1 MKIKQ
6 KAKSSSSWEDSRDLN
21 APRTSTSTDSS
32 VGAVLKVGAIA
43 LAFLILGYQISV
55 FVQHSVALK
64 VEQLR
69 DHPDTV
75 LVYVA
80 VPSDQV
86 SVKAST
92 SSEDS
97 HQSSPYA
104 QSHPSAQS
112 RSPHQSSPS
121 SPSAQSRQ
129 EASVQPS
136 TARPQNEPRPDTLK
150 IERRQ
155 AKHSAS
161 VEKIRATK
169 RRIESFP
176 FDPNTISVEGL
187 QRLGFSQKQAESIDT
202 YRQKGGRFRRAE
214 DFSRSYVVA
223 DSVYRRLEPYIK
235 IPKVDINKADS
246 AAFDALPGIGP
257 WFASK
262 MVDYRNQLGGYS
274 CAEQLMEIYNFSE
287 DKYSAL
293 SDLIEC
299 TPPAD
304 SFALWGLPADS
315 LRLHPHVRNYATAR
329 GIVFYRE
336 HNPREKWTLQG
347 LLDAGVIDEKQYRG
361 LSLCIVKSP

>member
-32 VGAVLKVGAIA
+32 VGSVLKVGAIA

-80 VPSDQV
+80 MPSDQA
-86 SVKAST
+86 SVKT
-92 SSEDS
+92 SAPSEDS
-97 HQSSPYA
+97 HQSY
-104 QSHPSAQS
+104 PSAQS
-112 RSPHQSSPS
+112 HSPAQSHSSHQLRSSGL
-121 SPSAQSRQ
+121 SRQ
-129 EASVQPS
+129 EASAQSS
-136 TARPQNEPRPDTLK
+136 TTRPKNEPRFDTLK
-150 IERRQ
+150 MERCQ

-161 VEKIRATK
+161 VEKIRAAK

-176 FDPNTISVEGL
+176 FDPNTISVEDL
-187 QRLGFSQKQAESIDT
+187 QRLGFSQKQAESIDA
-202 YRQKGGRFRRAE
+202 YRRKGGRFRRAE

-223 DSVYRRLEPYIK
+223 DSVYRRLEPYIN

>member
-1 MKIKQ
+1 M
-6 KAKSSSSWEDSRDLN
+6 
-21 APRTSTSTDSS
+21 
-32 VGAVLKVGAIA
+32 
-43 LAFLILGYQISV
+43 
-55 FVQHSVALK
+55 
-64 VEQLR
+64 
-69 DHPDTV
+69 
-75 LVYVA
+75 
-80 VPSDQV
+80 
-86 SVKAST
+86 
-92 SSEDS
+92 
-97 HQSSPYA
+97 
-104 QSHPSAQS
+104 
-112 RSPHQSSPS
+112 
-121 SPSAQSRQ
+121 
-129 EASVQPS
+129 
-136 TARPQNEPRPDTLK
+136 
-150 IERRQ
+150 ERCQ

-161 VEKIRATK
+161 VEKIRAAK

-176 FDPNTISVEGL
+176 FDPNTISVEDL
-187 QRLGFSQKQAESIDT
+187 QRLGFSQKQAESIDA
-202 YRQKGGRFRRAE
+202 YRRKGGRFRRAE

-223 DSVYRRLEPYIK
+223 DSVYRRLEPYIN

>member
-6 KAKSSSSWEDSRDLN
+6 KAKSSSSWEASQDRN

-32 VGAVLKVGAIA
+32 VSTILKVGAIA

-55 FVQHSVALK
+55 FVQHSVAIK

-80 VPSDQV
+80 VPPEV
-86 SVKAST
+86 SGGESESASYGGSAT
-92 SSEDS
+92 
-97 HQSSPYA
+97 
-104 QSHPSAQS
+104 HPAPPEKHSC
-112 RSPHQSSPS
+112 
-121 SPSAQSRQ
+121 
-129 EASVQPS
+129 
-136 TARPQNEPRPDTLK
+136 PDTLK
-150 IERRQ
+150 VERRQ

-161 VEKIRATK
+161 VEKIRAATRK
-169 RRIESFP
+169 VENFP
-176 FDPNTISVEGL
+176 FDPNTISVEDL
-187 QRLGFSQKQAESIDT
+187 QRLGFSQKQAESIDA

-214 DFSRSYVVA
+214 DFSRSYVVS
-223 DSVYRRLEPYIK
+223 DSAYSRLAPYIN

-262 MVDYRNQLGGYS
+262 MVDYRRQLGGYS
-274 CAEQLMEIYNFSE
+274 CPEQLMEIYNFTE
-287 DKYSAL
+287 EKYDAL

-299 TPPAD
+299 TTPSG
-304 SFALWGLPADS
+304 SFDLWGLPVDS
-315 LRLHPHVRNYATAR
+315 LRLHPHVRNYGTAR
-329 GIVFYRE
+329 AIVFYRE
-336 HNPREKWTLQG
+336 HNPREKWTLHG

>member
-1 MKIKQ
+1 M
-6 KAKSSSSWEDSRDLN
+6 
-21 APRTSTSTDSS
+21 
-32 VGAVLKVGAIA
+32 
-43 LAFLILGYQISV
+43 AFLILGYQISV

-80 VPSDQV
+80 VPPEETSA
-86 SVKAST
+86 KAAVPPESSGGSTTYMAPSRLST
-92 SSEDS
+92 SSEKVYI
-97 HQSSPYA
+97 SPGK
-104 QSHPSAQS
+104 
-112 RSPHQSSPS
+112 
-121 SPSAQSRQ
+121 
-129 EASVQPS
+129 ASVNSDKAGASPERASRNSAGITDLKQS
-136 TARPQNEPRPDTLK
+136 KRTDGSSRLDTLRV
-150 IERRQ
+150 ERRP

-161 VEKIRATK
+161 VEKIRAATRK
-169 RRIESFP
+169 VESFP
-176 FDPNTISVEGL
+176 FDPNTVSVEDL
-187 QRLGFSQKQAESIDT
+187 QRLGFSQKQAASIDA

-223 DSVYRRLEPYIK
+223 DSVYRRLEPYIN

-262 MVDYRNQLGGYS
+262 MVDYRKRLGGYS
-274 CAEQLMEIYNFSE
+274 CPEQLMEIYNFTE
-287 DKYSAL
+287 DKYAAL

-299 TPPAD
+299 TPPSD

-315 LRLHPHVRNYATAR
+315 LRLHPHVRNYGTAR

>member
-1 MKIKQ
+1 M
-6 KAKSSSSWEDSRDLN
+6 
-21 APRTSTSTDSS
+21 STSTDSS
-32 VGAVLKVGAIA
+32 VGTVLKVGAIA

-80 VPSDQV
+80 MPPET
-86 SVKAST
+86 SVGESAGTSYGGSAPHPASPDKTSTEKASST
-92 SSEDS
+92 AERASTISENFNSSSERVYRS
-97 HQSSPYA
+97 SAGTPASPQSTRMQQSS
-104 QSHPSAQS
+104 
-112 RSPHQSSPS
+112 
-121 SPSAQSRQ
+121 
-129 EASVQPS
+129 
-136 TARPQNEPRPDTLK
+136 RPDTLK
-150 IERRQ
+150 VERRQ

-161 VEKIRATK
+161 VERIRATTRK
-169 RRIESFP
+169 VENFP
-176 FDPNTISVEGL
+176 FDPNTISVEDL
-187 QRLGFSQKQAESIDT
+187 QRLGFSQKQAESIDA

-223 DSVYRRLEPYIK
+223 DSVYRRLAPYMN

-262 MVDYRNQLGGYS
+262 MVDYRRQLGGYS
-274 CAEQLMEIYNFSE
+274 CPEQLMEIYNFTE
-287 DKYSAL
+287 EKYAAL

-299 TPPAD
+299 TPPSG
-304 SFALWGLPADS
+304 SFDLWGLPADS
-315 LRLHPHVRNYATAR
+315 LRRHPHVRNYGTAR
-329 GIVFYRE
+329 AIVFYRE

-361 LSLCIVKSP
+361 LCLCIVKSP

>member
-32 VGAVLKVGAIA
+32 VGSVLKVGAIA

-64 VEQLR
+64 VEQLG

-80 VPSDQV
+80 VPPEQ
-86 SVKAST
+86 ASAKSSA
-92 SSEDS
+92 SSERASRNSAGITDS
-97 HQSSPYA
+97 KQSNRVDGSF
-104 QSHPSAQS
+104 
-112 RSPHQSSPS
+112 RL
-121 SPSAQSRQ
+121 
-129 EASVQPS
+129 
-136 TARPQNEPRPDTLK
+136 DTLK
-150 IERRQ
+150 VERRQ

-169 RRIESFP
+169 RRVESFP
-176 FDPNTISVEGL
+176 FDPNTISVEDL
-187 QRLGFSQKQAESIDT
+187 QRLGFSQKQAESIDA

-223 DSVYRRLEPYIK
+223 DSVYRRLEPYIN

-262 MVDYRNQLGGYS
+262 IVDYRNQLGGYS

-287 DKYSAL
+287 DKYAAL

-304 SFALWGLPADS
+304 SFALWDLPADS

-347 LLDAGVIDEKQYRG
+347 LWDAGVIDEKQYRG